1 MENNRSNVGPGPDAG
16 PGPDTDLDLG
26 GGPTDTSFPIYLIIP
41 SAPSR
46 ILTVVIVLLIYIIY
60 LGLIGFM
67 SSYHTKFVPNYAMLW
82 DFVWG
87 GNSQK
92 YQDDFNRY
100 VQGAVM
106 YAAAHLDQD
115 GSTAA
120 AGGGGAWQG
129 GKWVPSGE
137 GFAPTMDDH
146 LAGPA
151 GTEGPAGSEGPVGSD
166 GPVKEGTSAWTG
178 AARSAWDTTT
188 RIVNQA
194 MVPTFVQGN
203 KVKVSRRR

>member
-1 MENNRSNVGPGPDAG
+1 MENNRSNVRPDAG
-16 PGPDTDLDLG
+16 PDGRPNAGPDLDLG
-26 GGPTDTSFPIYLIIP
+26 GGPTDTSFPIYLIVP

-129 GKWVPSGE
+129 GKWVPSWE
-137 GFAPTMDDH
+137 GFAPTMDEH
-146 LAGPA
+146 LAGPV
-151 GTEGPAGSEGPVGSD
+151 GSAGSD
-166 GPVKEGTSAWTG
+166 GPVKEETSAWTG
-178 AARSAWDTTT
+178 VARSAWDTTT

>member
-1 MENNRSNVGPGPDAG
+1 MENNRSNVGPGPGSG

-26 GGPTDTSFPIYLIIP
+26 GGPTDTSFPIYLIVP
-41 SAPSR
+41 SGPSR
-46 ILTVVIVLLIYIIY
+46 ILTVVIVLIIYIIY
-60 LGLIGFM
+60 VGLIGFM

-129 GKWVPSGE
+129 GKWAPSGE
-137 GFAPTMDDH
+137 GFAPTMEEH

-151 GTEGPAGSEGPVGSD
+151 VSD
-166 GPVKEGTSAWTG
+166 GPEKEGTSAWTG
-178 AARSAWDTTT
+178 VARSAWDTTT

>member
-1 MENNRSNVGPGPDAG
+1 
-16 PGPDTDLDLG
+16 
-26 GGPTDTSFPIYLIIP
+26 
-41 SAPSR
+41 
-46 ILTVVIVLLIYIIY
+46 VVIVLLIYIIY

-129 GKWVPSGE
+129 GKWVPSWE
-137 GFAPTMDDH
+137 GFAPTTDEH
-146 LAGPA
+146 LAGPV
-151 GTEGPAGSEGPVGSD
+151 GSVGSVGSD
-166 GPVKEGTSAWTG
+166 GPVKEETSAWTG
-178 AARSAWDTTT
+178 VARSAWDTTT